1 MMKAVNEILAAQDF
15 LKGKYGEEGY
25 QKIMQSLKNRV
36 KKYIDRDCSK
46 KLTEWDVY
54 LFMTKDENLP
64 AVARLVACAALGE

>member
-36 KKYIDRDCSK
+36 KKYIDRDK
-46 KLTEWDVY
+46 KLTEMDVY

-64 AVARLVACAALGE
+64 AVARLAACAALGE